1 MLLSYGALACTLA
14 FGPSALESQRL
25 GYAPY
30 FCALATL
37 SIYIGSH
44 RALTRDFRETIS
56 FESSL
61 AAPVALSCSLFAVYF
76 ALEVLHLDLG
86 AVVGTYFFVLGAIA
100 VGGNSAEVFGA
111 CGGWWK
117 QGFVRVPVP
126 DGFAMDKETG
136 EAVREFDATP
146 AQVLGAVIGFALA
159 FEDVRAGH
167 QDFTLNNLIAVC
179 IVSDFLSVIGFGS
192 FKACATALAG
202 LLCYDA
208 FWVFKSEDV
217 IGKNVMMTVATNQ
230 SFNGPFKL
238 LFPRFEDV
246 LNPLPI
252 DAHPFSLLGLGDI
265 AIPGLLC
272 ALMLRYDASRAVDL
286 RARANAAASAFM
298 DIFET
303 EEAEVAST
311 PNRFDGEKDSEFES
325 DGYRSGIGKR
335 AGDAAFFAYDD
346 DLKSNDDASIA
357 IPSSLSGRAFFS
369 ASLSAYLIGLLV
381 AVSANILTGEGQPA
395 LVYLVPI
402 VLGVVAYT
410 ANARGESERVFEF
423 VDERKDVL

>member
-1 MLLSYGALACTLA
+1 M
-14 FGPSALESQRL
+14 
-25 GYAPY
+25 
-30 FCALATL
+30 
-37 SIYIGSH
+37 
-44 RALTRDFRETIS
+44 
-56 FESSL
+56 
-61 AAPVALSCSLFAVYF
+61 
-76 ALEVLHLDLG
+76 
-86 AVVGTYFFVLGAIA
+86 
-100 VGGNSAEVFGA
+100 
-111 CGGWWK
+111 
-117 QGFVRVPVP
+117 
-126 DGFAMDKETG
+126 
-136 EAVREFDATP
+136 REFDATP

-252 DAHPFSLLGLGDI
+252 DAYPFSLLGLGDI